1 MTIGGRMRIGR
12 ARRNQLTIAAVAGI
26 LGILVIGQ
34 LHGQAG
40 APGLANLSTQELTL
54 VIANLNA
61 RNEQLR
67 TEIAGLQQQAA
78 TLAAARANGQT
89 TVDQLRSDLARIQAW
104 SGATGLSGPG
114 ISITIRGPIGG
125 EGAEDLLNELRNA
138 GAEAIVVAG
147 VRVVPGVV
155 IAGAP
160 GAISV
165 ENTALEDGFQIEAVG
180 SPEILLG
187 TLSRAGGVIAQVEAT
202 YPGVQVSVTPMEI
215 VTAPA
220 TSRNLIPSHA
230 QPRL

>member
-1 MTIGGRMRIGR
+1 MPLSR
-12 ARRNQLTIAAVAGI
+12 ARRNQLTVAVVVGI

-40 APGLANLSTQELTL
+40 APGLANLSTQDLTL
-54 VIANLNA
+54 LIANLNT

-67 TEIAGLQQQAA
+67 TEIAGLQQQAG
-78 TLAAARANGQT
+78 TLQAAKANGET
-89 TVDQLRSDLARIQAW
+89 TVDQLKSDLARIQAW
-104 SGATGLSGPG
+104 SGAIGLSGPG
-114 ISITIRGPIGG
+114 VSITVRGSIGG
-125 EGAEDLLNELRNA
+125 EGVEDLLNELRNA

-147 VRVVPGVV
+147 VRVVPGVAV
-155 IAGAP
+155 AGAP
-160 GAISV
+160 GSISV

-220 TSRNLIPSHA
+220 TTRNLIPSHG